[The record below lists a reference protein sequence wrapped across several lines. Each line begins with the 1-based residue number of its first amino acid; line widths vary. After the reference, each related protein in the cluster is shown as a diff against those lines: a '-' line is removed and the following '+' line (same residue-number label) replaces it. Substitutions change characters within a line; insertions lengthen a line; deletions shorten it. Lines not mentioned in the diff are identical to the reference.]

1 MSTMRLLS
9 LLKTI
14 LRKPQIKDKK
24 DDWVR
29 TAYPL
34 LDESKW
40 ITNWEDSIK
49 TKDGSYGNSIC
60 CTCGKKMPRV
70 WDAVCTYCKGTFCRD
85 HIIAVPDAYSSEDCF
100 SYQRK
105 HLYCLYDVPEPDSY
119 V

>member
-1 MSTMRLLS
+1 MEMMSLFKR
-9 LLKTI
+9 I
-14 LRKPQIKDKK
+14 LRKLQIKDKK

-29 TAYPL
+29 IAYPL
-34 LDESKW
+34 LDENKW

-70 WDAVCTYCKGTFCRD
+70 WEAVCSYCKGTFCRD
-85 HIIAVPDAYSSEDCF
+85 HIITAPKCVRAGCF
-100 SYQRK
+100 SFQVE
-105 HLYCLYDVPEPDSY
+105 HLFCIDDLPEPDSY